1 MSVYNKFNRGEVDDN
16 AVARD
21 DVKKVNNSAK
31 LITNFLPMRLGPMIY
46 RPGTEY
52 LGATADVAYFV
63 PFIKSITDIAALEF
77 TSSLLRI
84 WISDELI
91 TRAAVTSAVTNGTFD
106 ANITS
111 WTDAS
116 GVGSTTAWKTGGYL
130 SLKGAATTSAVSY
143 QTITTQTGA
152 EHGLRIV
159 VVQAPVVLKL
169 GTGGASSDDIYS
181 GTLLPGTHSLA
192 FTPSAN
198 VTITFVNSAEY
209 ETLVDSVEFEGA
221 GILTLPTSVTTLPT
235 LRYTQSADILY
246 CANDGIQQFQ
256 VERRGTKSWSVVTLR
271 VDDGPFGVINLTNIT
286 LTAAA
291 LSGDTT
297 LTASEAYFSASHV
310 GCLFKLGSSG
320 QTVAASVSAADNGT
334 NSARVT
340 GVDTARQFT
349 ISVSG
354 TFVATVTLQRSTDD
368 ATWEDIETYTVYTNK
383 TYNDALDNSILYY
396 RLHVKAGDYTSGTA
410 VLSIV
415 YSGGSIDGICRVTGY
430 TSTTVVDAQVLTNF
444 GSTEATG
451 DWYEGQWSGISGYP
465 SAVALYEGRL
475 HYAGKTN
482 FWSSVSDAY
491 TSFDR
496 EILGDSQSIYKTIGF
511 GPVDSVYWLA
521 PSNRLVMG
529 VATDE
534 ISIRTNSFGDVLTAT
549 NANLKAGST
558 QGSAQIEPVKIDD
571 KIYFVQRSGIKVYE
585 LEYNLGSDNHKAR
598 DLMTLNETI
607 CSAGI
612 KRMAVSRQPETR
624 IYTVLDDGNARVYL
638 IDPAEDV
645 YAWSRIEMDGDIED
659 VFVLPGTSEDRVYFV
674 VNRAGGRYLEKFYL
688 TSEATNKHLDSA
700 VSYTSPGLTLTG
712 LGHLEGKTVHVW
724 ADNQY
729 RESAVVDSGE
739 ITVSASWGTV
749 IAGLRHTAD
758 YTSNKLGQYVPY
770 SVLNRKA
777 RVTRVGMIARDLW
790 PKAIQYGP
798 SFSDL
803 QDMPDTEYGT
813 DLVTTALIDE
823 YDTDPFEFDGSYDTD
838 NRIYLRAT
846 GPCTIMALTYDIKE
860 GKSKTAK
867 KE

>member
-31 LITNFLPMRLGPMIY
+31 LMTNFLPLRLGPMIY

-52 LGATADVAYFV
+52 LAETAAASYFI

-77 TSSLLRI
+77 SSSLLRI
-84 WISDELI
+84 WVNDALI
-91 TRAAVTSAVTNGTFD
+91 TRTAVTSAVTNGTFD

-116 GVGSTTAWKTGGYL
+116 GAGSTTAWKTGGYL
-130 SLKGAATTSAVSY
+130 SLTGAATTSAVSY

-169 GTGGASSDDIYS
+169 GTSGASSEDIYS

-192 FTPSAN
+192 FTPAAN

-209 ETLVDSVEFEGA
+209 ETLIDSVAFEGA
-221 GILTLPTSVTTLPT
+221 GILTLPTSVTTLST
-235 LRYTQSADILY
+235 LRYAQSADIVY

-256 VERRGTKSWSVVTLR
+256 VERRGTKSWSIVTFR
-271 VDDGPFGVINLTNIT
+271 VDDGPFKVINLTDVT

-297 LTASEAYFSASHV
+297 LTASEAYFSSSYI
-310 GCLFKLGSSG
+310 GCLFKLSSSG
-320 QTVAASVSAADNGT
+320 QTVTASVSAADNGT
-334 NSARVT
+334 NSVRVT
-340 GVDTARQFT
+340 GVDTARKFLV
-349 ISVSG
+349 SVSNI
-354 TFVATVTLQRSTDD
+354 FVATVTLQRSTDD
-368 ATWEDIETYTVYTNK
+368 ASWEDVESYTGYVLK
-383 TYNDALDNSILYY
+383 TYDDTLDNSILYY
-396 RLHVKAGDYTSGTA
+396 RLHVKAGDYTSGT
-410 VLSIV
+410 VDLSIV
-415 YSGGSIDGICRVTGY
+415 YSGGSINGTCRVTGY
-430 TSTTVVDAQVLTNF
+430 TSATVVNIQVLTAF
-444 GSTEATG
+444 GSTDATG
-451 DWYEGQWSGISGYP
+451 DWYEGQWSGVSGYP

-475 HYAGKTN
+475 HFAGKTN

-496 EILGDSQSIYKTIGF
+496 DILGDSKSIYKTIGF
-511 GPVDSVYWLA
+511 GPVDSVYWMA
-521 PSNRLVMG
+521 SSNRLIMG

-534 ISIRTNSFGDVLTAT
+534 VSVRTNSFGEVLTAT
-549 NANLKAGST
+549 NANLKSGST
-558 QGSAQIEPVKIDD
+558 QGSAQIAPVKIDD

-585 LEYNLGSDNHKAR
+585 LEYDIGADNHKAR

-607 CSAGI
+607 CNAGI
-612 KRMAVSRQPETR
+612 KRIFVSRQPETR
-624 IYTVLDDGNARVYL
+624 IFIILDDGTARVYL
-638 IDPAEDV
+638 TDPAEDV
-645 YAWSRIEMDGDIED
+645 YAFSRIETDGTIED
-659 VFVLPGTSEDRVYFV
+659 GFVLPGTGEDRVYFV
-674 VNRAGGRYLEKFYL
+674 VNRTGGRYLEKFYL
-688 TSEATNKHLDSA
+688 ISEATNKHLDSA
-700 VSYTSPGLTLTG
+700 VSYASPGTTLTG
-712 LGHLEGKTVHVW
+712 LDHLEGKTVHVW

-729 RESAVVDSGE
+729 RESAVVDSGQ
-739 ITVSASWGTV
+739 ITVSASWTTV

-777 RVTRVGMIARDLW
+777 RVSRIGMIARDLW

-798 SFSDL
+798 SFTDL

-813 DLVTTALIDE
+813 DLDAATLINE
-823 YDTDPFEFDGSYDTD
+823 YDTDPFEFDGSYNTD

-846 GPCTIMALTYDIKE
+846 GPCTILALTYDIKE
-860 GKSKTAK
+860 SKSKAAK
-867 KE
+867 EG